1 MMNVTRKSVLT
12 GKVRTRNIS
21 VKPEDLALYETG
33 SVSIQDAM
41 PYLNAQDREFI
52 LVGITSNE
60 WKDAFSKQL
69 NDIIKD
75 RF

>member
-12 GKVRTRNIS
+12 GKIRTRNIS
-21 VKPEDLALYETG
+21 VKPEDLAQYEAG
-33 SVSIQDAM
+33 VVSVHDSM
-41 PYLNAQDREFI
+41 PYLTASDREFI
-52 LVGITSNE
+52 ICGITGNE

-69 NDIIKD
+69 KEIIKD